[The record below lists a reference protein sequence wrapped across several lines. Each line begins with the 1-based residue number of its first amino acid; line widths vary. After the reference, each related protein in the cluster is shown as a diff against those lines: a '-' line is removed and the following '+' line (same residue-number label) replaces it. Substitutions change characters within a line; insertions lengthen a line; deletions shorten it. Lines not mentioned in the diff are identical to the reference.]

1 MEGGPV
7 DDTDDMGDI
16 VADFL
21 VESYENLDQLDQ
33 DLVALE
39 TDPSSR
45 DLLSGIFRTVHT
57 IKGTAGFLGLGHLEH
72 LAHTGE
78 SLLAEL
84 RDGERAMDRVTADA
98 LLLLVDRLRG
108 MLASIERGRGDGID
122 AADALAA
129 IEAIRSSGAI
139 PPPERGP
146 APGDT
151 APAPVAGHRAGAAGE
166 AGEDSPHSIAESSVR
181 VDVGLLDS
189 LMREVGELV
198 LVRNQID
205 RLSRDDA
212 DPEAQRAVQRL
223 NLIAGELQEGVMRT
237 RMQPIEHV
245 WSAMPRL
252 IRDLSRT
259 LDREVGLVMEGGDT
273 ELDRGLL
280 EAVKDPLTHLVRN
293 AVDHGIEPPGDR
305 SAAGKPRK
313 GTVTLRAFHAG
324 GQVVVEISDDG
335 RGIDPD
341 AVGRAA
347 VARGLRTE
355 GQVRSMGT
363 SELFGL
369 LFEPGFS
376 TAEKVTNISGRGV
389 GMDVVRSKVEGIG
402 GSVDVESVIGAG
414 TTWRMRIPLTL
425 AIMPALTVECGGEV
439 FAIAQVNLLELV
451 AIRSGEEGP
460 RIEWVGDAPVFRL
473 RGSLLPLV
481 PLADVLGLDP
491 GEGDLVIAVMQVDD
505 ERFGL
510 MVDRVLN
517 TEEIVVKAL
526 SSRVKQLGLFSGA
539 TVLGDGTVALILDLQ
554 AVARQALGTDTGD
567 LVRTRSPQTAPP
579 EAAETRLERLL
590 VVGAAGGRRVG
601 VPLEVVT
608 RLERLP
614 ADSVERV
621 GSREVLQYR
630 GALVPLVRLD
640 DVLGTGSAGDADD
653 LPVVV
658 VATGRGGSLALAVD
672 QILDVVD
679 HDPSERSEV
688 RDTALVA
695 STVIDGQ
702 VTELLD
708 LPALIRS
715 AEPVQAYDLERM
727 GA

>member
-1 MEGGPV
+1 
-7 DDTDDMGDI
+7 
-16 VADFL
+16 
-21 VESYENLDQLDQ
+21 
-33 DLVALE
+33 
-39 TDPSSR
+39 
-45 DLLSGIFRTVHT
+45 
-57 IKGTAGFLGLGHLEH
+57 
-72 LAHTGE
+72 
-78 SLLAEL
+78 
-84 RDGERAMDRVTADA
+84 
-98 LLLLVDRLRG
+98 
-108 MLASIERGRGDGID
+108 
-122 AADALAA
+122 
-129 IEAIRSSGAI
+129 
-139 PPPERGP
+139 
-146 APGDT
+146 
-151 APAPVAGHRAGAAGE
+151 
-166 AGEDSPHSIAESSVR
+166 
-181 VDVGLLDS
+181 
-189 LMREVGELV
+189 
-198 LVRNQID
+198 
-205 RLSRDDA
+205 
-212 DPEAQRAVQRL
+212 
-223 NLIAGELQEGVMRT
+223 
-237 RMQPIEHV
+237 
-245 WSAMPRL
+245 
-252 IRDLSRT
+252 
-259 LDREVGLVMEGGDT
+259 
-273 ELDRGLL
+273 
-280 EAVKDPLTHLVRN
+280 
-293 AVDHGIEPPGDR
+293 
-305 SAAGKPRK
+305 
-313 GTVTLRAFHAG
+313 
-324 GQVVVEISDDG
+324 
-335 RGIDPD
+335 
-341 AVGRAA
+341 
-347 VARGLRTE
+347 
-355 GQVRSMGT
+355 
-363 SELFGL
+363 
-369 LFEPGFS
+369 
-376 TAEKVTNISGRGV
+376 
-389 GMDVVRSKVEGIG
+389 MDVVRSKVEGIG
-402 GSVDVESVIGAG
+402 GSVDVESAIGAG

-491 GEGDLVIAVMQVDD
+491 GEDDLVIAVMQVDD

-554 AVARQALGTDTGD
+554 AVARQALGTDAGD
-567 LVRTRSPQTAPP
+567 LVRTRSPQTVPP

-715 AEPVQAYDLERM
+715 AEPVQAFDLERM